1 MGEKPAPAPVPIRYR
16 PGDVIPAL
24 AVYRVLHSPHR
35 SEHFAVLRN
44 GERFPRCHTC
54 GEAVRF
60 EITDLPTLVDRD
72 SLFHAMR
79 VFEVPHP
86 EREAEDEPGS
96 ESEGPSEAKSG

>member
-1 MGEKPAPAPVPIRYR
+1 MGEKASAPVPIRYR

-44 GERFPRCHTC
+44 GERFPRCQTC

-60 EITDLPTLVDRD
+60 EITDLPTLVEGD

-86 EREAEDEPGS
+86 EPDAEDEPGS
-96 ESEGPSEAKSG
+96 QSEPPTDANSG